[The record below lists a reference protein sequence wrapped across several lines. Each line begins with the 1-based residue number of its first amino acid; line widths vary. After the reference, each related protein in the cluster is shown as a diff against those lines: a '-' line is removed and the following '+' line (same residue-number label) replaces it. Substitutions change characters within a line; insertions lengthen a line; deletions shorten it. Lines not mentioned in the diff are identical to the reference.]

1 MLKASRKLKESH
13 NMLRKECGNLVCA
26 LNENPD
32 AFDGLEYDPPK
43 RQLNPE
49 LYALGLPAD
58 KGFIHS
64 HDASQQLAIVHHGLA
79 YPVHHRPDR
88 S

>member
-13 NMLRKECGNLVCA
+13 NMLRRECGNLVCA

-43 RQLNPE
+43 RQYKPVR
-49 LYALGLPAD
+49 
-58 KGFIHS
+58 H
-64 HDASQQLAIVHHGLA
+64 HRAIAHISIVGVGLA
-79 YPVHHRPDR
+79 WLLRIIGH
-88 S
+88 

>member
-1 MLKASRKLKESH
+1 MLAYLVSKPFQHLFIGYSFTH
-13 NMLRKECGNLVCA
+13 NIEAYILRRLFARVN
-26 LNENPD
+26 
-32 AFDGLEYDPPK
+32 YS
-43 RQLNPE
+43 E

-58 KGFIHS
+58 KGFIHF